1 METGPW
7 AACIGGPNLV
17 RGDPDLDNEKK
28 RCHRAWGA
36 ARPTNDPIETFHCP
50 SSHAVKLAPAP
61 LSIDP
66 SPHTFDCLRRR
77 SSRPPRARGA
87 DGCCCCNAAAGA
99 ATLELTAAP
108 VAPHRAPWA
117 ARRTAR
123 CCSALWANRLH
134 IGGSHHIVMSPSEA
148 LARLLKNHDHCF
160 NWMFMLLC
168 GAACGGC
175 GQMVT

>member
-1 METGPW
+1 MHALAGPNT
-7 AACIGGPNLV
+7 PNLV
-17 RGDPDLDNEKK
+17 RGDPEACIL
-28 RCHRAWGA
+28 RSQRQSTRGV
-36 ARPTNDPIETFHCP
+36 ARYP
-50 SSHAVKLAPAP
+50 SMRKPQNTCLQNITTYAELAPVP

-160 NWMFMLLC
+160 NWMVMLLC
-168 GAACGGC
+168 GAACGDC